1 MSKKETSQMTHIQLV
16 NENKPKSV
24 FYRGTE
30 SKKLPR
36 VCSQCGITVNGK
48 LTDLEQHWSENHTV
62 VVGFDYTNQAWI
74 KDGVYVDCGHPDIG
88 QLVDPGQ
95 PGGPDWHPEQEQ
107 VGWTGEQPGAAGRAS
122 HYSFSPRLTK
132 RG

>member
-95 PGGPDWHPEQEQ
+95 PGGPGGQPYIFKGCKCYGRLHKGAPYM
-107 VGWTGEQPGAAGRAS
+107 VGAS
-122 HYSFSPRLTK
+122 IHF
-132 RG
+132 